1 MVMGKE
7 KLRISLSPVSM
18 NSEIKEKKKKISP
31 SLWVKLVTES
41 YESLEETD
49 EIIVDGDEFISF
61 TKSFKYLGTIFPFD
75 FNDEEY
81 IGERIKKTNQ
91 SMPELNFFWDADQI
105 DVKSKYLIYSTI
117 PLKLLFLGYESWAL
131 TNKLGKK
138 LEDFHFSHM
147 ENTQNKVEIS
157 N

>member
-1 MVMGKE
+1 MGKE

-61 TKSFKYLGTIFPFD
+61 TKSFKYLGTTFSKNNILP
-75 FNDEEY
+75 
-81 IGERIKKTNQ
+81 IG
-91 SMPELNFFWDADQI
+91 
-105 DVKSKYLIYSTI
+105 
-117 PLKLLFLGYESWAL
+117 
-131 TNKLGKK
+131 
-138 LEDFHFSHM
+138 
-147 ENTQNKVEIS
+147 
-157 N
+157 